1 MTSPR
6 FPHHLATAGDIG
18 VLDGIAGA
26 VLLLSGGL
34 LVASPDGV
42 ATVTFLATAL
52 LAAVASPMAATAAV
66 IVALP
71 FTYRPVQ
78 IGSSEFGP
86 LELSIAMLTVS
97 RGIQVFRGGSLHG
110 WSGHFWSKNGLGLPA
125 FAFLAAATFSLTT
138 VADPAHRHE
147 SLREYRLVIVE
158 PILVYL
164 LMRPTLRSHHGQ
176 RFLGGT
182 LIASGTVVAICA
194 VGQFTLG
201 LGVAADGV
209 HRATVTYPH
218 PNNLSFYLER
228 VGAFAAGAALML
240 RRPRWRAIR
249 LGTAL
254 IISLGVGATFSRGA
268 MIGLIVGVATLALL
282 TGQRRGAW
290 IPVLS
295 AVVIAALFF
304 GALASGRLVDLG
316 GTGRWPTRFLIW
328 RASWAMA
335 LDHPIWGVGLDQFL
349 YQYWR
354 RYVEPGGWPERY
366 SSHPHNLVLDLWLR
380 VGILGAVAFGWLFTG
395 VARLVRR
402 HLAHGDL
409 PATPFVAGAM
419 AAIVA
424 GLTHGLVD
432 NGFFLPDVA
441 VMTWLFIAVLEAASH
456 DLADA

>member
-1 MTSPR
+1 MASPR
-6 FPHHLATAGDIG
+6 FRHYLATTGDIG
-18 VLDGIAGA
+18 GVDGIAGA

-34 LVASPDGV
+34 LLASPDGV
-42 ATVTFLATAL
+42 ATVAFVAIAL
-52 LAAVASPMAATAAV
+52 LAAVASPVVATAAV
-66 IVALP
+66 ILALP

-78 IGSSEFGP
+78 IAGGAFSP
-86 LELSIAMLTVS
+86 LELSIAMLAVS
-97 RGIQVFRGGSLHG
+97 RGVQVCRGGWPRG
-110 WSGHFWSKNGLGLPA
+110 WPGRSGLKNGVGLPA
-125 FAFLAAATFSLTT
+125 LAFLATATFSLAT
-138 VADPAHRHE
+138 VADPGHRHE

-164 LMRPTLRSHHGQ
+164 LARPALRSDRGQ
-176 RFLGGT
+176 RILAGT
-182 LIASGTVVAICA
+182 LIASGTVVALCA
-194 VGQFTLG
+194 VGQFALG
-201 LGVAADGV
+201 LGIAADGV

-228 VGAFAAGAALML
+228 VGAFAAGTALIL
-240 RRPRWRAIR
+240 PRSRWRTVM

-254 IISLGVGATFSRGA
+254 ILSLGVGATFSRGA
-268 MIGLIVGVATLALL
+268 MIGLIVGVGAVALL
-282 TGQRRGAW
+282 TGRRRRAW
-290 IPVLS
+290 IPMVG
-295 AVVIAALFF
+295 AVAIAALLF

-354 RYVEPGGWPERY
+354 RYVEAGGWPERY

-380 VGILGAVAFGWLFTG
+380 VGILGAVAFGWLFFG
-395 VARLVRR
+395 VARRVRR

-409 PATPFVAGAM
+409 PATPFVAGAT
-419 AAIVA
+419 AAVVA

-441 VMTWLFIAVLEAASH
+441 VMTWLFIAMIEAASH
-456 DLADA
+456 DLSNA